1 MFRLFLDPPLPSII
15 PYIPTMKL
23 RATTA
28 SLRGTLG
35 APGKVPQSEDQDP
48 ILQGLGVTVLGLR
61 V

>member
-1 MFRLFLDPPLPSII
+1 
-15 PYIPTMKL
+15 MKL